1 MIDKDKSGSLSP
13 DEIKEFLCFDE
24 NINPKEVEDMIAEAD
39 ENGDGEIQFDEF
51 CKMMCQLSDGVQAKK
66 Q

>member
-24 NINPKEVEDMIAEAD
+24 TINPKEVEDMIAEAD

-51 CKMMCQLSDGVQAKK
+51 CNMMC
-66 Q
+66 

>member
-24 NINPKEVEDMIAEAD
+24 SINPKEVEDMIAEAD

-66 Q
+66 

>member
-24 NINPKEVEDMIAEAD
+24 AINPKEVEDMIAEAD

>member
-24 NINPKEVEDMIAEAD
+24 AINPKEVEDLIKEAD

-51 CKMMCQLSDGVQAKK
+51 CKMMWQLSDGV
-66 Q
+66 